1 MRIPVFLTGIVA
13 LLVAPSAS
21 AEVFQKSPS
30 GFVIRHG
37 ADVASSADEAWKE
50 LIAPRDWW
58 SSEHT
63 FSGDAANLSI
73 DARAGGCF
81 CEVLPAKDA
90 PRAAPRGGVEHMRII
105 YVERGRAL
113 RLSGA
118 LGPLQSEAVT
128 GRLTIN
134 FRPIEGGGTRILWE
148 YVVGG
153 YMRHAVDEIA
163 PAVDAVLGQQL
174 AALAGKLGLRS
185 PTSAEAALA
194 PDPKPAET
202 GR

>member
-1 MRIPVFLTGIVA
+1 MRLAIVLSGIAA
-13 LLVAPSAS
+13 LAAASPAS
-21 AEVFQKSPS
+21 AEVFQKSPA
-30 GFVIRHG
+30 GFIIRHAADVPAG
-37 ADVASSADEAWKE
+37 ADAAWKE
-50 LIAPRDWW
+50 LIAPAGWW

-81 CEVLPAKDA
+81 CEVLPAKDS
-90 PRAAPRGGVEHMRII
+90 PRAAPRGGVEHMRVI

-113 RLSGA
+113 RLSGG

-128 GRLTIN
+128 GTLTIN
-134 FRPIEGGGTRILWE
+134 LRPNDGGGTRILWE

-153 YMRHAVDEIA
+153 YMRHTVDDIA
-163 PAVDAVLGQQL
+163 PAVDGVLGQQL
-174 AALAGKLGLRS
+174 AGLAAKLGRRS
-185 PTSAEAALA
+185 AAPAEDAPA
-194 PDPKPAET
+194 PDAKPVEI